1 MVYISYNA
9 DIARVNKDPSGYF
22 NVGTKLF
29 QRQSTALKYV
39 VYKTWSNVKNE
50 TLIQLKKKWTFI
62 QRRNGG
68 AIFWEYV
75 DVTSKI
81 SKFDFL
87 KNISIYLN

>member
-29 QRQSTALKYV
+29 QRQSTALKYF

-50 TLIQLKKKWTFI
+50 TLIQLKKKWTLI

-68 AIFWEYV
+68 DIFWEYV
-75 DVTSKI
+75 DVTLKI
-81 SKFDFL
+81 SNFDFL
-87 KNISIYLN
+87 KNISIYIN